1 MPELRLEKIAGSENS
16 EFVFLIVY
24 QVLGISQD
32 DHCDIRFEGVWRR
45 QVDAS
50 AISGPNQWRIRFNRQ
65 SRTLERIVMPDV
77 LYESADMALEAIRNH
92 LS

>member
-1 MPELRLEKIAGSENS
+1 
-16 EFVFLIVY
+16 
-24 QVLGISQD
+24 VLGISED
-32 DHCDIRFEGVWRR
+32 DYCDIRFEGVWRR

-50 AISGPNQWRIRFNRQ
+50 AISGPNQWKINWQRFNRQ